1 MPELLKIVTPG
12 EARARFAAAYTPR
25 PRGTE
30 RIPLRQAH
38 RRVLARDIIAL
49 EDLPEFDKST
59 VDGYAVRAED
69 LSAASQALPVS
80 LAVVGEVQ
88 MGEAPHFTIG
98 PGTAAIMSTPRYIR
112 KRNTV
117 VVGYLYRITRIYAV
131 GSLLTLIFGLII
143 TQLLHDF
150 SKPWVSAS
158 ITLFVVAAV
167 LLILIMNDQRK
178 ALTALAAAEGA
189 ADARVRSD
197 DSDEGTKGDG
207 TAAGGD
213 QPPATAAADLKIA
226 AVERG
231 RIASMSGIIALIW
244 LAILVLMVWNG

>member
-1 MPELLKIVTPG
+1 MSFSDHVVLWLHI
-12 EARARFAAAYTPR
+12 AAA
-25 PRGTE
+25 
-30 RIPLRQAH
+30 I
-38 RRVLARDIIAL
+38 
-49 EDLPEFDKST
+49 
-59 VDGYAVRAED
+59 
-69 LSAASQALPVS
+69 
-80 LAVVGEVQ
+80 
-88 MGEAPHFTIG
+88 FTIG

-112 KRNTV
+112 KGNTV

-150 SKPWVSAS
+150 NKPWISAS

-189 ADARVRSD
+189 ADATLRSD
-197 DSDEGTKGDG
+197 DPDKGTEDYGA
-207 TAAGGD
+207 AAGGD
-213 QPPATAAADLKIA
+213 QPGTAAAAEPKIA

-231 RIASMSGIIALIW
+231 RIASMSGVTALIW
-244 LAILVLMVWNG
+244 LAILVLMVWNS

>member
-1 MPELLKIVTPG
+1 MSFSDHVILWLHI
-12 EARARFAAAYTPR
+12 AAA
-25 PRGTE
+25 
-30 RIPLRQAH
+30 I
-38 RRVLARDIIAL
+38 
-49 EDLPEFDKST
+49 
-59 VDGYAVRAED
+59 
-69 LSAASQALPVS
+69 
-80 LAVVGEVQ
+80 
-88 MGEAPHFTIG
+88 FTIG

-167 LLILIMNDQRK
+167 LLVLIMNDQRK

-189 ADARVRSD
+189 ADASLRSD
-197 DSDEGTKGDG
+197 DPDKGTEEDG
-207 TAAGGD
+207 AAAGGD
-213 QPPATAAADLKIA
+213 QPPATAAAESKIA

-231 RIASMSGIIALIW
+231 RIASMSGVTALIW
-244 LAILVLMVWNG
+244 LAILVLMVWNS